1 MVVLDATTRIK
12 QNSMVMQMKRDHYSL
27 AELFQ
32 SMDVGTHVIFAQFL
46 LSTFLSPLVYAPSP
60 SLITYYMQ
68 NLYLLQWKLSR
79 YLLSCFQME
88 TMM

>member
-12 QNSMVMQMKRDHYSL
+12 QNSIVMQMNEIITSL
-27 AELFQ
+27 AELF
-32 SMDVGTHVIFAQFL
+32 SSTDVGTHVIFAQFL

-60 SLITYYMQ
+60 SLTYHM
-68 NLYLLQWKLSR
+68 YLLQWKLSR

-88 TMM
+88 TM